1 MSVGKKEWKEKSL
14 IFFIKTLFTSNV
26 FAEAYSESCQT
37 SKMEIFVK
45 IVKGLKPLIAFAKNS
60 FLDVPQDSDY
70 ASVLQDFT
78 FL

>member
-1 MSVGKKEWKEKSL
+1 
-14 IFFIKTLFTSNV
+14 
-26 FAEAYSESCQT
+26 
-37 SKMEIFVK
+37 MEIFAK

-60 FLDVPQDSDY
+60 LDVPQDSEY

>member
-1 MSVGKKEWKEKSL
+1 MSVGKNEKKKSL

-37 SKMEIFVK
+37 SKMEIFAK

-60 FLDVPQDSDY
+60 LDVPQDSEY